1 MVRPD
6 DGAVDHLNC
15 LAYPF
20 GIVDRLQQE
29 IPDARQR
36 PPTELPIDRRPL
48 AEELRQIAPLHA
60 RPGDPE
66 HTVEDK
72 TMIARTTAAMGAL
85 GDDERLEERPF
96 LVAHKASNQAR
107 LLPKATL
114 NHDGGRTGILF
125 VNRS

>member
-6 DGAVDHLNC
+6 EGAVDHLDG
-15 LAYPF
+15 LADPF

-36 PPTELPIDRRPL
+36 PPTELPIDRRPT
-48 AEELRQIAPLHA
+48 AEVVEQIALLHA
-60 RPGDPE
+60 DPSDPE
-66 HTVEDK
+66 HAVEDK

-85 GDDERLEERPF
+85 GDDERFEECPF
-96 LVAHKASNQAR
+96 LVAQKAPNHAR

-114 NHDGGRTGILF
+114 NHDGDRTGILF
-125 VNRS
+125 VNSS